1 MYTQSCLLI
10 WSCIFFFFF
19 PILTFMTLIIAYL
32 CVNLV
37 VVVHV
42 VINSVE
48 LCELGLFV
56 GLNYWLKCLQNDLI
70 MIALKQ
76 KNI

>member
-1 MYTQSCLLI
+1 MYIRSCLLI
-10 WSCIFFFFF
+10 RSCTFFFFF

-42 VINSVE
+42 INSVE
-48 LCELGLFV
+48 FCELGLFV